1 MVNVPLVWSWLGGS
15 RTTHLIYID
24 GNASCWSHGLDE
36 APVASIV
43 FWFRVLKSGM
53 NDRPM
58 SAYSSTHV
66 WWPFQVLTH
75 THLPKKCKV
84 ETQLSFPF
92 GPVLTYMFFF
102 SAIID
107 SIFGE
112 LCRNQTTSGNKKGPF
127 LSGIKASGKH
137 CDFEHVCSCW
147 LPLPILGYWSWNTCP
162 WHSTILRL
170 AEIGCA
176 HIFSD
181 EITIKVD
188 IFDSPN
194 SWWRNDLFWLLKSLK
209 STCLMV
215 QSQYSSCSIQLWDS

>member
-1 MVNVPLVWSWLGGS
+1 MLVTWSWRGS
-15 RTTHLIYID
+15 SGIHSFLIQSAEI
-24 GNASCWSHGLDE
+24 WDE
-36 APVASIV
+36 WPAYVGIFINPCLVA
-43 FWFRVLKSGM
+43 LSGF
-53 NDRPM
+53 DPYP
-58 SAYSSTHV
+58 S
-66 WWPFQVLTH
+66 
-75 THLPKKCKV
+75 PKKMQGRNPAK
-84 ETQLSFPF
+84 LPF
-92 GPVLTYMFFF
+92 WPSLDIHVFF

-137 CDFEHVCSCW
+137 CDFEHVYSCW
-147 LPLPILGYWSWNTCP
+147 LPLPILGYWSWNPCP